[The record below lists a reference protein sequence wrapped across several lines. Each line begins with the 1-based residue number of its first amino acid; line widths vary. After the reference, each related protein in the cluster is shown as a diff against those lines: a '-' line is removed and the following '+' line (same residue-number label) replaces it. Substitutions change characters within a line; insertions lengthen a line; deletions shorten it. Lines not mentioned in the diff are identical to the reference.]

1 MQTFLS
7 YKDKNNEEKFT
18 EVRDVFAE
26 VMMSVLGTKD
36 LYEAW
41 ENSYQATI
49 DDYRTTEVIF
59 HLMASSRV
67 N

>member
-7 YKDKNNEEKFT
+7 YKDKNSEEKFT

-26 VMMSVLGTKD
+26 VIMNVLGTKD

-41 ENSYQATI
+41 EKSYQASI
-49 DDYRTTEVIF
+49 EDYRTTEVIF
-59 HLMASSRV
+59 IV
-67 N
+67 